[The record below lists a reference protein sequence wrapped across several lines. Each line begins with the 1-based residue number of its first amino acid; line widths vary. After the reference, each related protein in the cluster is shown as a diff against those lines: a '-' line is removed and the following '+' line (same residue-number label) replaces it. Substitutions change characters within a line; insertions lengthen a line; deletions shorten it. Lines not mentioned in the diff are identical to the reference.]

1 MKIIILTLSPARE
14 AFEWRSLLD
23 VWDVDLPLTSV
34 RVCLFDT
41 MRFYLCLMSQ
51 TLLSLESAS
60 IKFNPN
66 KLCCTIFL
74 PSPAIQIENRRR
86 SCPANL
92 KCLFKRG
99 CACVCAR
106 VHVCVLM
113 NDSLG
118 QDHKYPCWTAAIA
131 FFFFFCRRGLIP
143 LSKTLQLFSNGNL
156 FNKSVSCEGKEWLF
170 PSPHLEIPHP
180 PPENTGWCE
189 AVEMGEK
196 KVGHLLYMEQ
206 PERQDAAFNCSTF
219 WAHSKPQNHCS
230 LSPWTV
236 AYINKAIKTGDV

>member
-23 VWDVDLPLTSV
+23 VWEVDLPLTSV

-131 FFFFFCRRGLIP
+131 FFFFFVGEVW
-143 LSKTLQLFSNGNL
+143 S
-156 FNKSVSCEGKEWLF
+156 LF
-170 PSPHLEIPHP
+170 PRPSNCFPMGIFSI
-180 PPENTGWCE
+180 NQS
-189 AVEMGEK
+189 AVREK
-196 KVGHLLYMEQ
+196 N
-206 PERQDAAFNCSTF
+206 D
-219 WAHSKPQNHCS
+219 CS
-230 LSPWTV
+230 LLLT
-236 AYINKAIKTGDV
+236 

>member
-1 MKIIILTLSPARE
+1 MKIIILTLFPARE

-23 VWDVDLPLTSV
+23 VWEVDLPLTSV

-113 NDSLG
+113 NDS
-118 QDHKYPCWTAAIA
+118 P
-131 FFFFFCRRGLIP
+131 FFFFFVGEVW
-143 LSKTLQLFSNGNL
+143 S
-156 FNKSVSCEGKEWLF
+156 LF
-170 PSPHLEIPHP
+170 PRPSNCFPMGIFSI
-180 PPENTGWCE
+180 NQS
-189 AVEMGEK
+189 AVREK
-196 KVGHLLYMEQ
+196 N
-206 PERQDAAFNCSTF
+206 D
-219 WAHSKPQNHCS
+219 CS
-230 LSPWTV
+230 LLLT
-236 AYINKAIKTGDV
+236 